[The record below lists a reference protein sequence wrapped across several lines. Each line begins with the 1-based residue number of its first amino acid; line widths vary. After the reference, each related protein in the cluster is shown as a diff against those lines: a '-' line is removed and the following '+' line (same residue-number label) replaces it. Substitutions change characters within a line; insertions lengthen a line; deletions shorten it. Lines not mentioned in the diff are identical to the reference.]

1 MITPGE
7 IEAWRKQHGL
17 TKKELAESMGITYPF
32 LVNILNGKREL
43 SATTAVKFELLR
55 CEEQKRSIDEI
66 RAFAVRLTPHE
77 YSQLAA
83 VAGVDNLSAEEAEKA
98 VRSLLQK
105 TWDEL
110 ANKVPHV
117 VQEVP
122 DYGKG
127 MEPFA

>member
-1 MITPGE
+1 M
-7 IEAWRKQHGL
+7 RSK
-17 TKKELAESMGITYPF
+17 
-32 LVNILNGKREL
+32 
-43 SATTAVKFELLR
+43 
-55 CEEQKRSIDEI
+55 KRSIDEI
-66 RAFAVRLTPHE
+66 RAFAVRLTPQE

-98 VRSLLQK
+98 VRELLQK

-122 DYGKG
+122 DYGVG